1 MIKLDRKVLLKQSK
15 QQHDACMSIIEQPT
29 DQTQETE
36 DSPIKDTLSIKHLQD
51 KIQSLEAEIER
62 LTFENSEMQRK
73 GVSAKKE
80 Q

>member
-1 MIKLDRKVLLKQSK
+1 MVKLDRKVLLKQTR
-15 QQHDACMSIIEQPT
+15 QQHDPCMTLIEQPT

-36 DSPIKDTLSIKHLQD
+36 DSLIIDTPSIKHLQD
-51 KIQSLEAEIER
+51 KIHSLEAEVER
-62 LTFENSEMQRK
+62 LTFENQEMQRK

>member
-1 MIKLDRKVLLKQSK
+1 MVKLDRKVLLKQTR
-15 QQHDACMSIIEQPT
+15 QQHDACMTMIEQST

-36 DSPIKDTLSIKHLQD
+36 DSPIKDTHSIKHFHD
-51 KIQSLEAEIER
+51 KIHCLEAEVER
-62 LTFENSEMQRK
+62 LTFENQEMHRK